1 MNSAL
6 FERVLSARGP
16 EFRSIV
22 LEQQGSEFF
31 HRTSIKDVTY
41 GQGTTSLSPV
51 EGDESYRQPPVPTT
65 ADDGSIDNRS
75 DGHDGDVS
83 SDKSANNVSILDSK
97 LKQFVARKADL
108 FFQVDI
114 SAKEDV
120 QPEEIAKKLDVSEAE
135 KSDYFAILPP
145 LEQFMRVP
153 SKHRKKHLFSVLQ
166 IGILSSEK

>member
-83 SDKSANNVSILDSK
+83 SDKSDNNVWVI
-97 LKQFVARKADL
+97 
-108 FFQVDI
+108 
-114 SAKEDV
+114 
-120 QPEEIAKKLDVSEAE
+120 
-135 KSDYFAILPP
+135 
-145 LEQFMRVP
+145 
-153 SKHRKKHLFSVLQ
+153 VL
-166 IGILSSEK
+166 IIHSSYLSSFSYHKLEEFMLWTDYYGLPTSRLAWLGSRVNCQVP